1 MAGVNFV
8 PIAPIVK
15 HVAGHVSQQ
24 APSHFFGGL
33 WHFVSCP
40 SAIYVALLADA
51 LARFGKVQLAPL
63 LFLALPVRDV
73 EEGRCM
79 VRGRILTPQI
89 DSRSL
94 MSEELLM
101 LAVIEQAFSDLVS
114 GCPAVRADA
123 EAYFLAYAAD
133 SSAFSLDAVC
143 AQFHLSTSAIRGEVR
158 RRLKQRP
165 LGKGKP
171 LRQAA

>member
-1 MAGVNFV
+1 
-8 PIAPIVK
+8 
-15 HVAGHVSQQ
+15 
-24 APSHFFGGL
+24 
-33 WHFVSCP
+33 
-40 SAIYVALLADA
+40 
-51 LARFGKVQLAPL
+51 
-63 LFLALPVRDV
+63 
-73 EEGRCM
+73 M

-101 LAVIEQAFSDLVS
+101 LAVLEQALFDLES

-123 EAYFLAYAAD
+123 EAYFLAYEAD

-143 AQFHLSTSAIRGEVR
+143 AQFRLSSSAIRGEVR
-158 RRLKQRP
+158 RRLKHRP
-165 LGKGKP
+165 MGKGKP

>member
-1 MAGVNFV
+1 
-8 PIAPIVK
+8 
-15 HVAGHVSQQ
+15 
-24 APSHFFGGL
+24 
-33 WHFVSCP
+33 
-40 SAIYVALLADA
+40 
-51 LARFGKVQLAPL
+51 
-63 LFLALPVRDV
+63 
-73 EEGRCM
+73 M

-101 LAVIEQAFSDLVS
+101 LAVLEQAFSDLLS

-123 EAYFLAYAAD
+123 EAYFLAYLAD

-143 AQFHLSTSAIRGEVR
+143 AQFHLSSSAIRGEVR

-165 LGKGKP
+165 LARAKQ

>member
-1 MAGVNFV
+1 
-8 PIAPIVK
+8 
-15 HVAGHVSQQ
+15 
-24 APSHFFGGL
+24 
-33 WHFVSCP
+33 
-40 SAIYVALLADA
+40 
-51 LARFGKVQLAPL
+51 
-63 LFLALPVRDV
+63 
-73 EEGRCM
+73 M

-101 LAVIEQAFSDLVS
+101 TAVLEQALFDLEN

-123 EAYFLAYAAD
+123 EAYFLAYEAD

-143 AQFHLSTSAIRGEVR
+143 AQFRLSSSAIRGEVR
-158 RRLKQRP
+158 RRLKHRP
-165 LGKGKP
+165 MGKGKP